1 MGQRGNVDN
10 LGYFDA
16 CTVDGA
22 DCRLT
27 TVAGTL
33 YISLYLAEAQVIR
46 QPLRNPVLPSGLH
59 REYSFEPRKP
69 ILPALDHEIT

>member
-33 YISLYLAEAQVIR
+33 YISLYLAEAQVISN
-46 QPLRNPVLPSGLH
+46 LCT
-59 REYSFEPRKP
+59 
-69 ILPALDHEIT
+69 ILCCHLGCIGSILF